1 LTAPFATF
9 FCPFKQVKVTIKE
22 PGSLEEK
29 EIRTLGRGDF
39 FGEKALQEF
48 VFSLFCSMIR

>member
-48 VFSLFCSMIR
+48 VFHFFVP